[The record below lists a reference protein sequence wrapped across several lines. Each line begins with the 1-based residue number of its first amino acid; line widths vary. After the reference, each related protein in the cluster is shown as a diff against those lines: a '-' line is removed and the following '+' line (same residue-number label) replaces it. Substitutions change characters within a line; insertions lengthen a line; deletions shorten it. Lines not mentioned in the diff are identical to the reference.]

1 MQLQLAVQEWKTEH
15 EAGTGAGAGAQG
27 HAVPHVAAAVAGG
40 WLCAHPLW
48 GHSCPI
54 PQVTVLLLMM
64 PSIAQVPGNCLEMRG
79 TSSAQ
84 SGDVK
89 I

>member
-15 EAGTGAGAGAQG
+15 EAGMGAGAGAQG
-27 HAVPHVAAAVAGG
+27 HAIPHMAVAGG

-64 PSIAQVPGNCLEMRG
+64 PSITQVPGNCLELRG

>member
-27 HAVPHVAAAVAGG
+27 HAVLHVGVAGG
-40 WLCAHPLW
+40 WLCAHPLC

-64 PSIAQVPGNCLEMRG
+64 PSIVQVPGNCLELRG